1 LLEEVKSS
9 RIMTEVMNIQVLMN
23 IHAHS
28 ILRSLDAARDVPEI
42 RPDSFF
48 LAQEEDQKNVVPD
61 ATEAIR

>member
-1 LLEEVKSS
+1 
-9 RIMTEVMNIQVLMN
+9 MTEVMNIQVLMN